1 MPPTLGALRGMGG
14 IQIVR
19 AQSDNGGEFINEPL
33 ISGCRSRG
41 IHMSHINGLI
51 ERMVG
56 IVKEHM
62 RKVLHGSKL
71 GEQFWPYAAMY
82 VADVMRHRATH

>member
-1 MPPTLGALRGMGG
+1 MLG

-19 AQSDNGGEFINEPL
+19 VQSDNGGELINEQL
-33 ISGCRSRG
+33 ISGGRSRG
-41 IHMSHINGLI
+41 VHMSQIPPYQPQSIGLI

-62 RKVLHGSKL
+62 RK
-71 GEQFWPYAAMY
+71 
-82 VADVMRHRATH
+82 

>member
-1 MPPTLGALRGMGG
+1 MWG

-19 AQSDNGGEFINEPL
+19 VQSDNGGEFINEQL
-33 ISGCRSRG
+33 ISGCRLRG
-41 IHMSHINGLI
+41 IHLSQTPPYKPQSSGLI

-62 RKVLHGSKL
+62 RNVLHGAYIN
-71 GEQFWPYAAMY
+71 EQYWPDAA
-82 VADVMRHRATH
+82 

>member
-1 MPPTLGALRGMGG
+1 MWG

-19 AQSDNGGEFINEPL
+19 VQSDNGGEIVSEQL

-41 IHMSHINGLI
+41 VHMSQTPPYQPQSNGLI

-62 RKVLHGSKL
+62 RNVLRGAKIN
-71 GEQFWPYAAMY
+71 EQYWPYAA
-82 VADVMRHRATH
+82 

>member
-1 MPPTLGALRGMGG
+1 MRGR
-14 IQIVR
+14 QIVR
-19 AQSDNGGEFINEPL
+19 VQSDHGGEFINEQL

-41 IHMSHINGLI
+41 IQMSQIPPYQPQPNGLI

-62 RKVLHGSKL
+62 RK
-71 GEQFWPYAAMY
+71 
-82 VADVMRHRATH
+82 